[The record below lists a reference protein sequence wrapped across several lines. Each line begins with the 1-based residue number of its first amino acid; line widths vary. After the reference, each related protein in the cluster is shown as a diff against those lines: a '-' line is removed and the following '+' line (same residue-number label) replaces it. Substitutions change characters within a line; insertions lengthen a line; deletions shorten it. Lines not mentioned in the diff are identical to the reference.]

1 MGKEEEEVVQ
11 QRRGR
16 RADRQGQGWPGTFGL
31 VFTVAWAVPVATTTH
46 FLPESC
52 PQTVKVLPSHRQ
64 QNRKRELA

>member
-1 MGKEEEEVVQ
+1 MGKEQEEVVQ

-52 PQTVKVLPSHRQ
+52 PQ
-64 QNRKRELA
+64 